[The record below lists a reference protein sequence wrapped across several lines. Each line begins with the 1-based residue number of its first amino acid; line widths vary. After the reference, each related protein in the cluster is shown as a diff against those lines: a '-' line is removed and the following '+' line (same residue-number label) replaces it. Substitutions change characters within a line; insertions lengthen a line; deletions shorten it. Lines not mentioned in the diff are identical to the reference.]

1 MWEYELKI
9 IYFKLYSELLIQL
22 NDEGK
27 KGWEVINY
35 DEEKPTKFGA
45 NYKAIILFKRHINET
60 NR

>member
-35 DEEKPTKFGA
+35 DE
-45 NYKAIILFKRHINET
+45 
-60 NR
+60 